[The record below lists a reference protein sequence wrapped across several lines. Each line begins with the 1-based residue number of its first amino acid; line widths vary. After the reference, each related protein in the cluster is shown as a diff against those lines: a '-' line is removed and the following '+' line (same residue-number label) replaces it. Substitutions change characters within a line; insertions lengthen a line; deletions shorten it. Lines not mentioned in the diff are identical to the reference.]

1 MKYIVIEP
9 RGYAKVD
16 DTTREILEFD
26 VNKIVGVES
35 FIQQQVGKEAVSRKV
50 GDYVLW
56 ISNPES
62 VVETEDEEDIVVP
75 ETPDLMCN
83 MLINEVEFAFGG
95 VVVTANHTVTE
106 DLYAGLE
113 DQDVA
118 NIMNLFTNTDTVL
131 VEDVETGDL
140 IAVDRVFDALLSYSS
155 VETEVPEDPI
165 IEEIPT
171 ETDEFDY
178 ETFEETYEDSDPE
191 LFDELE
197 FGEKELEVPDDVPPE
212 IVEDISTEI

>member
-56 ISNPES
+56 ISNPDT

>member
-113 DQDVA
+113 GQDVA

>member
-56 ISNPES
+56 ISNPDS

-75 ETPDLMCN
+75 DTPDLMCN

-106 DLYAGLE
+106 DLYAGLT

-131 VEDVETGDL
+131 VEDVETADL
-140 IAVDRVFDALLSYSS
+140 IAVDRVFDALLLYSG

-165 IEEIPT
+165 IEEIPIET
-171 ETDEFDY
+171 EEFDY
-178 ETFEETYEDSDPE
+178 EAFEETYEDPE
-191 LFDELE
+191 PERFDELE
-197 FGEKELEVPDDVPPE
+197 FGETELEVPDEAPPE
-212 IVEDISTEI
+212 IVEDIPTEI

>member
-26 VNKIVGVES
+26 VNKIVGVDS

-56 ISNPES
+56 ISNPET

-171 ETDEFDY
+171 ETEEFDY

>member
-56 ISNPES
+56 ISNPDT

-171 ETDEFDY
+171 DTEEFDY

-191 LFDELE
+191 QFDELE

>member
-26 VNKIVGVES
+26 VNKIVGVDS

-56 ISNPES
+56 ISNPET

-171 ETDEFDY
+171 ETEEFDY

-212 IVEDISTEI
+212 IVEDISTEV